1 MRNPPSWRLQKKSKI
16 AGRSTKDPTSSFP
29 LAQMTTRRLQ
39 TRASSAL
46 IFSLTLPF
54 DPICI
59 FAAMAQTP
67 HPADDDARPFAMGLR
82 LLFVVV
88 ALAAI
93 VVAVVI
99 RHGWR

>member
-1 MRNPPSWRLQKKSKI
+1 VSDRADMLNPSF
-16 AGRSTKDPTSSFP
+16 RSN
-29 LAQMTTRRLQ
+29 LYRHG
-39 TRASSAL
+39 
-46 IFSLTLPF
+46 
-54 DPICI
+54 
-59 FAAMAQTP
+59 MAKTP

-93 VVAVVI
+93 VVAVVL